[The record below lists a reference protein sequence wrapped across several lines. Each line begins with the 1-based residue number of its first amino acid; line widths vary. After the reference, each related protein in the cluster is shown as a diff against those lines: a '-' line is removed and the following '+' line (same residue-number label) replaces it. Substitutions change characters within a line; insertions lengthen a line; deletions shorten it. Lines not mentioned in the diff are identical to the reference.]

1 MRALAVLILLGLAFA
16 GGWAASAAGLLP
28 AFPLTPDAPPV
39 AEEEMAAVI
48 TGDPFAG
55 KKAFVEEGCV
65 LCHAVRG
72 TGGKLAPALDAE
84 NAMGADDPMQ
94 FAARI
99 WAGAPLMIYLQ
110 DTTTGYR
117 IDLTGQDLADLAAFA
132 ASEEVQD
139 TFGLDDVPEEMQGGF
154 LDQLYEG
161 RAQPDDAFDNGAWN
175 GPSEI
180 GAEEDAP
187 EEDGLEE
194 EPVF

>member
-1 MRALAVLILLGLAFA
+1 MRAFAVLILLGIAFA

-28 AFPLTPDAPPV
+28 AFPLVPAEAPQ
-39 AEEEMAAVI
+39 EEMATVI

-84 NAMGADDPMQ
+84 DAMGAHDPMQ

-110 DTTTGYR
+110 DTATGYR

-132 ASEEVQD
+132 ASDEVQD
-139 TFGLDDVPEEMQGGF
+139 GFGLGDVPEEMRGRF

-161 RAQPDDAFDNGAWN
+161 RAQPDDSLDQEWD
-175 GPSEI
+175 GP
-180 GAEEDAP
+180 GEDAP
-187 EEDGLEE
+187 LEDGIEE